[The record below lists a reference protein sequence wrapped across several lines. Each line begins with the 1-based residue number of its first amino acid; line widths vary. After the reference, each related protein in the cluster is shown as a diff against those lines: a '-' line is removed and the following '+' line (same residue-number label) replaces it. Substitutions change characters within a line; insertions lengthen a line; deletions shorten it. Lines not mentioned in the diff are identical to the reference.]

1 MNSSELKS
9 TLPVDAST
17 PLKPSIPIP
26 PPPTPM
32 GMPGIPPP
40 PPLGIP
46 IPPPPPVPLSAPKK
60 SATKDFKQLIR
71 ERKLAKVR
79 FQYM

>member
-1 MNSSELKS
+1 MNSSELQS

-17 PLKPSIPIP
+17 PLKPLPIP

-79 FQYM
+79 F